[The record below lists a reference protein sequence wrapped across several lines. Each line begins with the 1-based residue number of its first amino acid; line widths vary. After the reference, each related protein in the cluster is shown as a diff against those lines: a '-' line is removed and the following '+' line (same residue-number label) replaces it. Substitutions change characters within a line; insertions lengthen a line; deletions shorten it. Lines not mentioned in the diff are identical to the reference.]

1 MTAQRQREQALE
13 FLTQMCSETAA
24 MSHYP
29 ESFAGELEVACRLAR
44 RAGAV
49 ILQHY
54 AGSVEIDYKGGDRS
68 NPVTGADRDANALI
82 VEGLRDAF
90 PDDAILA
97 EESPD
102 TTARKRSRRLWCVDP
117 LDGTQEFIKR
127 NGEFVVMIGLAIDG
141 EARAGVVYQ
150 PTENELFWGAD
161 GVAMMER
168 GDDVDPLTPSAES
181 EPSAARLII
190 SRSHRSS
197 TVDRV
202 ARELGSSQEIP
213 CGSVGLKASRVARGE
228 AEVYVSTSNR
238 TREWDAC
245 APEAILRAAGGIFTD
260 GAGDPLRYNKD
271 ETNTPRGMLASN
283 GPLHPRCAEI
293 VRHILAERGMLADS

>member
-1 MTAQRQREQALE
+1 
-13 FLTQMCSETAA
+13 
-24 MSHYP
+24 MSQYP
-29 ESFAGELEVACRLAR
+29 ESYARELEIASQLAR

-49 ILQHY
+49 ILDHY
-54 AGSVEIDYKGGDRS
+54 AGSVEIDYKDGDRS
-68 NPVTGADRDANALI
+68 NPVTSADRDANALI
-82 VEGLRDAF
+82 VEGLREAF
-90 PDDAILA
+90 PDDGILA

-102 TTARKRSRRLWCVDP
+102 SQQRRQHRRLWCVDP

-127 NGEFVVMIGLAIDG
+127 NGEFVVMIGLATDG

-150 PTENELFWGAD
+150 PTEDELFWGAA

-168 GDDVDPLTPSAES
+168 GSERTPLAPGSQSDPTR
-181 EPSAARLII
+181 ARLII

-202 ARELGSSQEIP
+202 ARELGSSVEIP
-213 CGSVGLKASRVARGE
+213 CGSVGLKASRVARGI
-228 AEVYVSTSNR
+228 ADVYVSTSTR
-238 TREWDAC
+238 THEWDAC

-271 ETNTPRGMLASN
+271 ETNTPRGMLATN

-293 VRHILAERGMLADS
+293 VREILSERGML